1 MLREKRRE
9 EFKTTEI
16 KRDENENI
24 LSTFLSKVFLAVFPR
39 NTLTLSAILST
50 EKNYY
55 TSHANSSGVH
65 SGRTRVILFF
75 IDQLPRQ
82 FLQSIHSSSTTAC
95 SFFHHF
101 FFFFFTTFSCIEPC
115 GMPMLRRHEGSR
127 ESRRTFVLRGKNY
140 FLNQLAVTS
149 SLKTLKSAYLKCVV
163 RSKRRRVYSSS
174 TEYVWL
180 L

>member
-1 MLREKRRE
+1 MRTYFQPSYLRYFLRYFLVTRSLSPRFCRPRRII
-9 EFKTTEI
+9 TRHMRTP
-16 KRDENENI
+16 RVYI
-24 LSTFLSKVFLAVFPR
+24 LDAHALFYSLSISCHDNFCNPYTPLPPQLVRFST
-39 NTLTLSAILST
+39 I
-50 EKNYY
+50 
-55 TSHANSSGVH
+55 
-65 SGRTRVILFF
+65 
-75 IDQLPRQ
+75 
-82 FLQSIHSSSTTAC
+82 
-95 SFFHHF
+95 
-101 FFFFFTTFSCIEPC
+101 FFFFTTFSCIEPC